1 MFFAIEEF
9 NSLVERPHGDLSL
22 NNIVIDSKHRV
33 KLIDYEVGM
42 YNNQFAS
49 IQQHLHDKDSKFTIC
64 DDLESFGYILLYL

>member
-9 NSLVERPHGDLSL
+9 NLLVGRPHGDLSL
-22 NNIVIDSKHRV
+22 NNIVIDSKRSV

-49 IQQHLHDKDSKFTIC
+49 I
-64 DDLESFGYILLYL
+64 